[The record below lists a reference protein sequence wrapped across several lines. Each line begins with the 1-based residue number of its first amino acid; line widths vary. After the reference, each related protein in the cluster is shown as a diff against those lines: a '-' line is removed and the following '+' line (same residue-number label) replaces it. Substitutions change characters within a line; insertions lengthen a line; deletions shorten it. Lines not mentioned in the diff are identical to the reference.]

1 MNKLSFEYCHIYP
14 GQNVK
19 KEIREA
25 NEWAPRAL
33 KMFDDHKVQKMYN
46 A

>member
-19 KEIREA
+19 KE
-25 NEWAPRAL
+25 NL
-33 KMFDDHKVQKMYN
+33 KKITEDIF
-46 A
+46 